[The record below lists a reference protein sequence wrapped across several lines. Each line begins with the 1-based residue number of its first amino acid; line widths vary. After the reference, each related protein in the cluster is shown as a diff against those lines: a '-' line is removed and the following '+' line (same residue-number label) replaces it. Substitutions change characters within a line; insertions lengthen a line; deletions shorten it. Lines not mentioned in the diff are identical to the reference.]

1 MLFLVWFQLLT
12 LRAGWSLSAVMS
24 SLSPRIFP
32 LPVCLIHCNLVSL
45 SSEVSFPFFHVLF
58 RCKVARLSLTVWVAH
73 FAQSLTLSFSIF
85 RSFGL
90 LSLQHVGLCLFL
102 RDRRSSCSCAD
113 WASLCQRKWK
123 GSRYCLYVIV
133 FNISSAWI
141 GVRIVSVKRVSTCIY
156 GMTYVRQI
164 YIYIY
169 IWKSIVQH
177 TSVGSLRLAPMT
189 HMHKQYV
196 LLLW

>member
-1 MLFLVWFQLLT
+1 MLFLVGFQLLT
-12 LRAGWSLSAVMS
+12 LRAGWSLSAVIL
-24 SLSPRIFP
+24 SLCPRVFL

-45 SSEVSFPFFHVLF
+45 SLEVSFPFFHVLF
-58 RCKVARLSLTVWVAH
+58 RCKVTRLSLTVWVAR

-85 RSFGL
+85 RSFGP

-102 RDRRSSCSCAD
+102 RDCRSSCSCAD

-133 FNISSAWI
+133 FDISSARI
-141 GVRIVSVKRVSTCIY
+141 GVCNVSVKRVSTCIY
-156 GMTYVRQI
+156 RMMYVRQI
-164 YIYIY
+164 YIYENPPFNTLV
-169 IWKSIVQH
+169 W
-177 TSVGSLRLAPMT
+177 GSLRLAPIT